1 MVAACESYFQGF
13 VVRVTRLDECGAPV
27 AGACS
32 TVVSDGFVK
41 VETEPDEEDGEVL
54 TQVKA
59 DGTRCYYR
67 KGPKQLNGFKT
78 NIEFCDVDPELFNI
92 ATGVTLV
99 TDDAT
104 PPVSRGFAVDSAT
117 YAQADFAL
125 EVWTDT
131 ANSSCPTTT
140 QRWGYILLPWLA
152 EGTVGTPT
160 IENGAANFTV
170 KDAMTMDG
178 NGWGVGPYDI
188 QTSALGVASP
198 LFSPISTTTHFLLYQ
213 VNLAPPVDA
222 CGCQTLVIPT

>member
-32 TVVSDGFVK
+32 TVVSNGFVK
-41 VETEPDEEDGEVL
+41 VEIEPDEEDGEVL

-67 KGPKQLNGFKT
+67 EGPKQLNRFKT

-117 YAQADFAL
+117 YAQA
-125 EVWTDT
+125 
-131 ANSSCPTTT
+131 
-140 QRWGYILLPWLA
+140 
-152 EGTVGTPT
+152 
-160 IENGAANFTV
+160 NFPV
-170 KDAMTMDG
+170 KDAITVDG